1 MNEKAMKDH
10 RLLIVDDDANIC
22 EMLRDVGESAGY
34 SAVSTITAA
43 DFQKMYKS
51 VKPTMV
57 MMDLSIGEAD
67 GVELLRYLSQNECKC
82 PIVLMS
88 GHDDRV
94 RSSAFRLGGEYGLNM
109 AAQLQKPIDIE
120 MVQNLLEKMKAKG
133 SFINSETLTHAIDNF
148 ELVLHYQPLVHI
160 KTRKVLGV
168 EALVRWQPPNAPII
182 FPDAFISLAEEL
194 GIIQPLTAWVMDQAF
209 RQSAIWAK
217 NKNPLTI
224 QINLS
229 AKLLTN
235 IKLPDEIMTMAK
247 KHGVQP
253 SNICFEV
260 TETGVMAQPQTATDI
275 LTRLR
280 VKGFSLSLDDF
291 GTGYSSLV
299 ELYRMPFREIK
310 IDKSFVMKLMDD
322 AECMSIVHSIIE
334 LGHSLKMEVVA
345 EGVETKEAL
354 DKLQEMNCDIAQGY
368 YIERPISTVELEK
381 WFKKNTDSE
390 LKLISK

>member
-1 MNEKAMKDH
+1 MKDY
-10 RLLIVDDDANIC
+10 RLLVVDDDENIC
-22 EMLRDVGESAGY
+22 EMLKDVGESAGY
-34 SAVSTITAA
+34 SSFTTVNAA
-43 DFQKMYKS
+43 EFQKLYNT
-51 VKPTMV
+51 VKPTMI

-67 GVELLRYLSQNECKC
+67 GVELLRYLSQHECKS

-94 RSSAFRLGGEYGLNM
+94 RSSAFRLGGDYGLNM
-109 AAQLQKPIDIE
+109 VAQFQKPIDIE
-120 MVQNLLEKMKAKG
+120 MVQNLLEKLKAKKA
-133 SFINSETLTHAIDNF
+133 FINFENLKKAIENF
-148 ELVLHYQPLVHI
+148 ELVLHYQPLVRL
-160 KTRKVLGV
+160 KTRKILGV
-168 EALVRWQPPNAPII
+168 EALVRWQPPSAPII

-194 GIIQPLTAWVMDQAF
+194 GIIQPLTMWVIEQAF
-209 RQSAIWAK
+209 QQSAQWIQQK
-217 NKNPLTI
+217 IPLTI

-235 IKLPDEIMTMAK
+235 IKFPDEVVVIAK
-247 KHGVQP
+247 KYQVNP

-260 TETGVMAQPQTATDI
+260 TETGVMAQPQIATDI

-310 IDKSFVMKLMDD
+310 IDKSFVMKMMEDT
-322 AECMSIVHSIIE
+322 ECMSIVHSIIE

-345 EGVETKEAL
+345 EGVETKEAWN
-354 DKLQEMNCDIAQGY
+354 KLLEMNCDIAQGY
-368 YIERPISTVELEK
+368 YIEKPISVKQLGEWLKKRTDAELR
-381 WFKKNTDSE
+381 
-390 LKLISK
+390 LLIS